1 MKVTSKQHHNLAT
14 PMLRQ
19 PIKGI
24 ALAAL
29 LLAIADVSAQ
39 SARTPMAQTEPSL
52 APSDSA
58 SATRNLVTANAPGL
72 AVALDRD
79 TGQTRPLTAAE
90 AQTLADGLKNLVS
103 QSTEG
108 LVQIRRAN
116 GMVSMDLQGRFQ
128 SVLLARKE
136 ADGSIVHGCVDNV
149 DNAAAFFNIDAA
161 LVGGAKRA
169 VSRAPSTQLELR

>member
-14 PMLRQ
+14 RMLRQ
-19 PIKGI
+19 PVKGI

-29 LLAIADVSAQ
+29 VLAIAGVSAQ
-39 SARTPMAQTEPSL
+39 PEVSL
-52 APSDSA
+52 AQSDA
-58 SATRNLVTANAPGL
+58 PPANRNMGAPNAVGLVV
-72 AVALDRD
+72 AVDPD
-79 TGQTRPLTAAE
+79 TGQTRSLTAAE

-116 GMVSMDLQGRFQ
+116 GTVSVDLQGRFQ
-128 SVLLARKE
+128 SALVARKE
-136 ADGSIVHGCVDNV
+136 ADGSIVHGCVDNL
-149 DNAAAFFNIDAA
+149 DNAAAFFNIDAK

-169 VSRAPSTQLELR
+169 VSRAPSSQLELR